1 MISLLEC
8 IIIQGYFRTVCFTT
22 SYREMLE
29 AHYHAIS
36 PKPLSPQP
44 KGPKVPCESRRPV
57 LPPSFLQ
64 RQQSCEAA
72 PGRVPCIPALR
83 QHLLHQPGLPCFD
96 AKAPTPA
103 YTEHTGGSA
112 RRLNS
117 AKWSGASVLLLL
129 LFACERASLCRS
141 EANDWLSVVLR
152 SAFQLPRGWHTWAEW
167 QVRPLQQLQAA
178 FVPNKRNWAFER

>member
-8 IIIQGYFRTVCFTT
+8 IIIQGYFRTVGFTT

-29 AHYHAIS
+29 ALYLAIS

-57 LPPSFLQ
+57 LPPTFLQ
-64 RQQSCEAA
+64 WQQSCEAA
-72 PGRVPCIPALR
+72 PGTVPCIPALR
-83 QHLLHQPGLPCFD
+83 RHLLHQPGLPCFD

-103 YTEHTGGSA
+103 HTEHTGGSA

-117 AKWSGASVLLLL
+117 AKWSEASVSLLL
-129 LFACERASLCRS
+129 LFACGRASLCRS

-178 FVPNKRNWAFER
+178 FVPNKWNWAFER

>member
-1 MISLLEC
+1 MISLLKS
-8 IIIQGYFRTVCFTT
+8 IIIQGYFRTACFTT

-29 AHYHAIS
+29 AHYLAIS

-64 RQQSCEAA
+64 RQQGCEAA
-72 PGRVPCIPALR
+72 PGRAPRIPALH
-83 QHLLHQPGLPCFD
+83 QHLLHQPGSPCFD

-103 YTEHTGGSA
+103 YPEHTGGSA

-117 AKWSGASVLLLL
+117 AKWSEASASLLL
-129 LFACERASLCRS
+129 LFARGRASSRRS
-141 EANDWLSVVLR
+141 EANDWLAVVLR
-152 SAFQLPRGWHTWAEW
+152 SAFQLPRG
-167 QVRPLQQLQAA
+167 
-178 FVPNKRNWAFER
+178 